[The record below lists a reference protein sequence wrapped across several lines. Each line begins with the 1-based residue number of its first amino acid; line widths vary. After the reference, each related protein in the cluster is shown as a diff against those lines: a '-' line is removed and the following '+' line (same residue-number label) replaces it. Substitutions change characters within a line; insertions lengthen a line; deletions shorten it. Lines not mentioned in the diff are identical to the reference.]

1 MSNSTHRQQLAALK
15 RLQTSPEHKAAA
27 KTAARTLRVGAR
39 VARLEDLLKRHP
51 AGTAAHAQL
60 LEEHAERVAELKLME
75 LRLARQ
81 AKGAPSEPAE
91 TNPT

>member
-27 KTAARTLRVGAR
+27 KTAARTLRLAAR
-39 VARLEDLLKRHP
+39 VARLEDLLKRH
-51 AGTAAHAQL
+51 AGTPAHAAL
-60 LEEHAERVAELKLME
+60 VEEHAERVAELKLME

-81 AKGAPSEPAE
+81 AKGGTSEPAK
-91 TNPT
+91 TDAA